1 MLSTRCL
8 IMLCLDVPPEEGT
21 TYTHTAQLS
30 RNTGQG
36 PPECK
41 LQAIKSACEYHTT
54 IIAKETLECCTTCWA
69 SSGRSWLSSQGYDI
83 SWDRRLRMFVNLG
96 SHRGGLQGWHRFCVD
111 MRAPS
116 KWTMAVGKKAT
127 LFLLFESLHVVS
139 AMEGSS
145 VERTGTS
152 VVHTWPRISAL

>member
-1 MLSTRCL
+1 
-8 IMLCLDVPPEEGT
+8 
-21 TYTHTAQLS
+21 
-30 RNTGQG
+30 
-36 PPECK
+36 
-41 LQAIKSACEYHTT
+41 
-54 IIAKETLECCTTCWA
+54 
-69 SSGRSWLSSQGYDI
+69 
-83 SWDRRLRMFVNLG
+83 MFVNLG
-96 SHRGGLQGWHRFCVD
+96 SHRGDLQGWHRFCVD